1 MSGYTGFTLSAKGV
15 TSLDRKDSGAKTNLT
30 FKMPGNDVTITVE
43 PQGKSNTATSSSSSK
58 EGGDSK
64 SSSSGKSSSSKS
76 SSSKGKDAIHVS
88 AQLPQFSV
96 IAADRQILVSGVPAG
111 ADYFLLDINGRVM
124 SQGCSVAQ
132 DFAIAVPRA
141 GYYLVRGSNTV
152 RTVNVQ

>member
-1 MSGYTGFTLSAKGV
+1 
-15 TSLDRKDSGAKTNLT
+15 
-30 FKMPGNDVTITVE
+30 MPGNDVTITVE
-43 PQGKSNTATSSSSSK
+43 PQGKSSTVTSSSSSK

-96 IAADRQILVSGVPAG
+96 IAADRQILVSGVQAG
-111 ADYFLLDINGRVM
+111 ADYFLLDINGRVL

-132 DFAIAVPRA
+132 DFAIAVPRS
-141 GYYLVRGSNTV
+141 GNYLLRVGKSVRI
-152 RTVNVQ
+152 VNVK